1 MHFREFVDS
10 IQSIIAVAELVK
22 NDSKDGT
29 ANMADFLYALKNA
42 GISMDYDKFKSVYD
56 SNPQL
61 KNVIQQFDADS
72 VTFVGGEPEA
82 DAPTG
87 DIPPEE
93 KVGQMAKRA
102 MNKRESVQEGLPPH
116 LAKMFDKYGNFK
128 DPKKQAKFDAMQKK
142 EREKK
147 QMKWVDVTPKGY
159 GPVEEDAS
167 LGPRIVGALER
178 IVDKKNADEIKF
190 FDGKAKVDM
199 YTASAFMQVYNKA
212 NDANK
217 KKMAKMIET
226 RPGFISLMKKVFNII
241 SGVKEG
247 KSPHKKGTAKYKK
260 HMAAMHAGESVAEG
274 MEDKIKADIKAGM
287 SSDAIIGKYANK
299 RTTNTDEIRKMIQ
312 KIKWNMRKN
321 NEDVQVTKEGFKIR
335 DKSRGYGVAD
345 KTYATRA
352 EAEKA
357 RLLKMASTGGDWEV
371 IEERSLTKA
380 EKEKMKHYEKKLDK
394 AEFKKRYGKDGE
406 AVYYATAT
414 KMAKKNA

>member
-10 IQSIIAVAELVK
+10 VQSIIAVAELVA
-22 NDSKDGT
+22 NDSKDGNAT
-29 ANMADFLYALKNA
+29 MADFLYALSNA

-56 SNPQL
+56 NNPEL
-61 KNVIQQFDADS
+61 KNVIQQFDAET

-82 DAPTG
+82 DAPVG

-102 MNKRESVQEGLPPH
+102 MNKRESVEEGLPPH

-159 GPVEEDAS
+159 GPVEEAT
-167 LGPRIVGALER
+167 LEENYGMKIVGDLER
-178 IVDKKNADEIKF
+178 IVDQKSAAEIKF

-199 YTASAFMQVYNKA
+199 YTASAFMQVYNKV

-226 RPGFISLMKKVFNII
+226 RPGFISLMKKIFNMTKP
-241 SGVKEG
+241 VK
-247 KSPHKKGTAKYKK
+247 
-260 HMAAMHAGESVAEG
+260 EG
-274 MEDKIKADIKAGM
+274 MEDKIKADIVAGM
-287 SSDAIIGKYANK
+287 STDAIIGKYANK

-312 KIKWNMRKN
+312 QIKWNMRKN
-321 NEDVQVTKEGFKIR
+321 NEDVQ
-335 DKSRGYGVAD
+335 
-345 KTYATRA
+345 
-352 EAEKA
+352 
-357 RLLKMASTGGDWEV
+357 
-371 IEERSLTKA
+371 ERSLTKA

>member
-10 IQSIIAVAELVK
+10 VQSIIAVAELVK

-61 KNVIQQFDADS
+61 KNSIQQFDAET
-72 VTFVGGEPEA
+72 VTFVGGEPQA
-82 DAPTG
+82 DAPAG
-87 DIPPEE
+87 DIPPDE

-102 MNKRESVQEGLPPH
+102 MNKRESVEEGLPPH

-142 EREKK
+142 ERKKK

-159 GPVEEDAS
+159 GPVDEDAS

-178 IVDKKNADEIKF
+178 IVDKKSADEIKF

-199 YTASAFMQVYNKA
+199 YTASAFMQVYNKV
-212 NDANK
+212 NEANK

-226 RPGFISLMKKVFNII
+226 RPGFISLMKKVFNMI

-260 HMAAMHAGESVAEG
+260 HMAAKHAGMNEG
-274 MEDKIKADIKAGM
+274 IEDKIKADIKAGM

-312 KIKWNMRKN
+312 NIKWNMRKN
-321 NEDVQVTKEGFKIR
+321 NEDVQVTSEGFKIR

-352 EAEKA
+352 EAEQA
-357 RLLKMASTGGDWEV
+357 RLLKMAQTGGDWEV

-394 AEFKKRYGKDGE
+394 EEFKKRYGKDGE

>member
-1 MHFREFVDS
+1 
-10 IQSIIAVAELVK
+10 
-22 NDSKDGT
+22 
-29 ANMADFLYALKNA
+29 
-42 GISMDYDKFKSVYD
+42 
-56 SNPQL
+56 
-61 KNVIQQFDADS
+61 
-72 VTFVGGEPEA
+72 
-82 DAPTG
+82 
-87 DIPPEE
+87 
-93 KVGQMAKRA
+93 
-102 MNKRESVQEGLPPH
+102 
-116 LAKMFDKYGNFK
+116 MFDKYGNFK

-159 GPVEEDAS
+159 GPVDEDAS

-178 IVDKKNADEIKF
+178 IVDQKSADEIKF

-226 RPGFISLMKKVFNII
+226 RPGFVSLMKKVFNII

-312 KIKWNMRKN
+312 NIKWNMRKN
-321 NEDVQVTKEGFKIR
+321 NEDVQ
-335 DKSRGYGVAD
+335 
-345 KTYATRA
+345 
-352 EAEKA
+352 
-357 RLLKMASTGGDWEV
+357 
-371 IEERSLTKA
+371 ERSLTKA

-394 AEFKKRYGKDGE
+394 SEFKKRYGKDGE